1 MTTCPCGPLLTN
13 SNFHLLKM
21 LVYDVISFGFST
33 RILFP
38 AVFTVGTTVRPQ
50 GGTFVFVVSSRIR
63 FLDPLHVLDFSLGAA
78 PSLRFVYLSVFVF

>member
-1 MTTCPCGPLLTN
+1 MTTCLCGPLLTN

-50 GGTFVFVVSSRIR
+50 GGTFVFIVSSRIR
-63 FLDPLHVLDFSLGAA
+63 FLDPSMCWI
-78 PSLRFVYLSVFVF
+78 SLSVQLRLSGLSI